1 MLFVTLHGGKPQTD
15 PRKNNVHA
23 HDKHGKRITS
33 SVLRGSGEIFLDELR
48 GIYLAG
54 KYLYVVNGN
63 RKENSVLCYKGSDTR
78 YKLVS
83 TFVSQKTCKGI
94 EHPFGMTF
102 DGAGY
107 CYVSSQDTNIVTR
120 LKVSADGRSAAPALQ
135 APALPAD
142 GTFYPGTFVASS
154 VGDPGSTIT
163 PVKAPA
169 GLEYSGSGEDKHSV
183 RGLVWANNAL
193 YVADEPAG
201 RVKVYD
207 KNGKFLGQ
215 SNGVESPDHLV
226 VRKGRLYVS
235 AGDAVLTAQLPSFP
249 GDFTLSPIEGVK
261 VKKAC
266 GMAFTK
272 SGRFYIASRSE
283 NKILKFDSDFKPM
296 KFECKL
302 ADNPEFLLHV

>member
-15 PRKNNVHA
+15 PHQNNVHA
-23 HDKHGKRITS
+23 HDKDGKRITS
-33 SVLRGSGEIFLDELR
+33 SVLGDSGEILLDELR
-48 GIYLAG
+48 GIYLVG

-63 RKENSVLCYKGSDTR
+63 RKENSVLCCKGSDTR

-83 TFVSQKTCKGI
+83 TFVSQKTCEGI
-94 EHPFGMTF
+94 EHPFGMAF

-107 CYVSSQDTNIVTR
+107 CYISSQDTNIVTR
-120 LKVSADGRSAAPALQ
+120 LKVSADGRSAAAAPQ
-135 APALPAD
+135 APALPAN
-142 GTFYPGTFVASS
+142 GKFYPGTFVASS
-154 VGDPGSTIT
+154 VGNLGSTTT
-163 PVKAPA
+163 PLKPPA
-169 GLEYSGSGEDKHSV
+169 GLEYSGSGENKHSV
-183 RGLVWANNAL
+183 RGVVWANNSL

-215 SNGVESPDHLV
+215 SNGVESPVHLV
-226 VRKGRLYVS
+226 VWKGSLYVS
-235 AGDAVLTAQLPSFP
+235 AGDSVLTAQLPSFP

-272 SGRFYIASRSE
+272 SGCFYIASRSE

>member
-15 PRKNNVHA
+15 PHQNNVHA
-23 HDKHGKRITS
+23 HDKDGKRITS
-33 SVLRGSGEIFLDELR
+33 SVLGDSGEILLDELR
-48 GIYLAG
+48 GIYLVG

-63 RKENSVLCYKGSDTR
+63 RKENSVLCYKGSDTQ
-78 YKLVS
+78 YELVS
-83 TFVSQKTCKGI
+83 TFVSKKTCKGI
-94 EHPFGMTF
+94 VHPFDMTF

-120 LKVSADGRSAAPALQ
+120 LKISADGTSATPAPQ
-135 APALPAD
+135 APALPAN
-142 GTFYPGTFVASS
+142 GKFYPGTFVASS
-154 VGDPGSTIT
+154 VGNLGSTT
-163 PVKAPA
+163 TAVKPPA
-169 GLEYSGSGEDKHSV
+169 GLEYSGSGENKHSV
-183 RGLVWANNAL
+183 RGVVWANNAL

-207 KNGKFLGQ
+207 KDGKFLGQ
-215 SNGVESPDHLV
+215 SNGVESPVHLV
-226 VRKGRLYVS
+226 VWKGSLYVS
-235 AGDAVLTAQLPSFP
+235 AGDAVLTAKLPSSP
-249 GDFTLSPIEGVK
+249 GDFTLSPIEAVK

-272 SGRFYIASRSE
+272 SGHFYIASRRE
-283 NKILKFDSDFKPM
+283 NIILKFDSDFKPM

>member
-33 SVLRGSGEIFLDELR
+33 SVLRGGGEIFLDELR

-63 RKENSVLCYKGSDTR
+63 RNENSVLCYKGSDTR

-94 EHPFGMTF
+94 EHPFDMTF

-120 LKVSADGRSAAPALQ
+120 LKVSADGRSATPAPQ

-154 VGDPGSTIT
+154 VGTPGSAIT

-169 GLEYSGSGEDKHSV
+169 GLQYSSSGEDKHSV
-183 RGLVWANNAL
+183 RGLAWANNAL

-207 KNGKFLGQ
+207 KHGKFLGQ

-226 VRKGRLYVS
+226 VWKGRLYLS

-302 ADNPEFLLHV
+302 ADNTEFLLHV

>member
-94 EHPFGMTF
+94 EHPFDMTF

-120 LKVSADGRSAAPALQ
+120 LKVSADGRSAAPAPQ

-154 VGDPGSTIT
+154 VGTPGSAIT

-207 KNGKFLGQ
+207 KHGKFLGQ
-215 SNGVESPDHLV
+215 STGTESPDHLV
-226 VRKGRLYVS
+226 VWKGRLYVS

>member
-15 PRKNNVHA
+15 PHKNNVHA

-33 SVLRGSGEIFLDELR
+33 SVLRDSGEILLDELR
-48 GIYLAG
+48 GIYRAG

-94 EHPFGMTF
+94 EHPFDMTF

-120 LKVSADGRSAAPALQ
+120 LKVSAEGTSATPTPQ
-135 APALPAD
+135 APALPPN
-142 GTFYPGTFVASS
+142 GKFYPGTFVASS
-154 VGDPGSTIT
+154 VGNPGSTIT

-207 KNGKFLGQ
+207 KDGKFLGQ

-226 VRKGRLYVS
+226 VWKGSLYVS

-249 GDFTLSPIEGVK
+249 GNFTLSPIEGVK
-261 VKKAC
+261 VKNAC

-272 SGRFYIASRSE
+272 SGHLYIASRSE
-283 NKILKFDSDFKPM
+283 NNILKFNSDFKPM

>member
-83 TFVSQKTCKGI
+83 TFVPQKTCKGI
-94 EHPFGMTF
+94 EHPFDMTF

-120 LKVSADGRSAAPALQ
+120 LKVSADGRSAAPAPQ
-135 APALPAD
+135 APALPVD

-154 VGDPGSTIT
+154 VGTPGSAIT

-207 KNGKFLGQ
+207 KHGKFLGQ
-215 SNGVESPDHLV
+215 SNGV
-226 VRKGRLYVS
+226 GN
-235 AGDAVLTAQLPSFP
+235 
-249 GDFTLSPIEGVK
+249 TLSVGRAVTETTITVNGKTYVVAKE
-261 VKKAC
+261 
-266 GMAFTK
+266 MATALARATQYGSSMAVAVDGAF
-272 SGRFYIASRSE
+272 SGPGIGSTGSYITASRGSR
-283 NKILKFDSDFKPM
+283 
-296 KFECKL
+296 
-302 ADNPEFLLHV
+302 